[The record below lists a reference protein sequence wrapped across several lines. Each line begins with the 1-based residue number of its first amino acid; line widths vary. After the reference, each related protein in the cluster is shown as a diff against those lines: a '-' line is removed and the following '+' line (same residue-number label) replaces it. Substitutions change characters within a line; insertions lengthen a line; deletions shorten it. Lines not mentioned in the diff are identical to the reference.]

1 MPYTIVIKRQAQKK
15 LQSLPRDERAR
26 LAEKINLLGQNPDN
40 PELDAK
46 RLVGTPLYRLR
57 VGNWRVIY
65 DRQDAVKII
74 AIEKI
79 KPRGDAYK

>member
-1 MPYTIVIKRQAQKK
+1 MLVIKRQAHKK
-15 LQSLPRDERAR
+15 LQSLPREERAR
-26 LAEKINLLGQNPDN
+26 LAEKIHLLGQNPDDAA
-40 PELDAK
+40 LDAK
-46 RLVGTPLYRLR
+46 PLVGTPFYRLR

-79 KPRGDAYK
+79 KARGDAYK

>member
-1 MPYTIVIKRQAQKK
+1 MPYTLIIKRQAQKK
-15 LQSLPRDERAR
+15 LQSLPREERTR
-26 LAEKINLLGQNPDN
+26 LAEKIHLLGQNPDDAT
-40 PELDAK
+40 LDAK

-65 DRQDAVKII
+65 DRQDAVRII

-79 KPRGDAYK
+79 KARGDAYK